1 MNSKPNS
8 SPSEYEIL
16 FADTPV
22 VLAYLFGS
30 RAKGRVHSRS
40 DVDVAVLLDEGLSP
54 VEQGQWQLELISRLT
69 DALHTDDIDLVIL
82 NRAPPF
88 LRHQVIKA
96 RQRLYVRDEDER
108 VRFEVETMRDWFD
121 WQPRRE
127 RLDRAMLQNILRKAD
142 ERGWLQ
148 DRSPTH

>member
-1 MNSKPNS
+1 MNLKHTPP
-8 SPSEYEIL
+8 PSEYQAL

-30 RAKGRVHSRS
+30 QADGRVHSRS

-54 VEQGQWQLELISRLT
+54 IEQGWWQLELIGRL
-69 DALHTDDIDLVIL
+69 AGAWHTDDVDLVIL

-88 LRHQVIKA
+88 LRHQVVKA
-96 RQRLYVRDEDER
+96 RCRLYVRSEDER
-108 VRFEVETMRDWFD
+108 VRFEVAAMRDWFD

-127 RLDRAMLQNILRKAD
+127 RLERAMLQNILRKAD
-142 ERGWLQ
+142 ERGWL
-148 DRSPTH
+148 